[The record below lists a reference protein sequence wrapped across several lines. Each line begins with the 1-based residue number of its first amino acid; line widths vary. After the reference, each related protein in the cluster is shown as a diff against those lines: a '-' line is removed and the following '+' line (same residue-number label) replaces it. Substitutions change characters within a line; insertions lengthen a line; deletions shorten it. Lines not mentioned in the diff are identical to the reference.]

1 MQTTTLKSF
10 AQTARRKLLEQ
21 IRNRLEQVL
30 NTDSIEQRE
39 RSQQVDQLRRVLK
52 EKGKDA
58 LLEEVAYTWFNRLVA
73 LRFMDAN
80 DYTRP
85 RVLSPA
91 DGETLPE
98 ILQQAKRG
106 LIEEELTVDRKRV
119 FQLLNGD
126 LPSPDPQNEAYQL
139 LLIAACNQWHSAM
152 PFMFQRLQDYTE
164 LLVPNDLLS
173 ARSIVQDVRDGM
185 PAEDA
190 QNVEIIGWLYQF
202 YISEKKDAVFAAK
215 GRVAPADLP
224 AATQLFTPRWIVE
237 YMVQNTLG
245 KLWLQNRPNSG
256 LRAHM
261 RYYIDSPAAQAADFL
276 RIDSVTDIRF
286 LDQACGSGHILL
298 YAFELLT
305 LMYEEEGYGKS
316 EIPQL
321 ILENNLRGFE
331 IDERAAQLAGFAL
344 MMKARA
350 YHRRIFR
357 KNIRPH
363 ILQFQDFPLSTEET
377 AAALEAC
384 GVEPTEALRSDLQHL
399 QQATNLGSL
408 IQPQAGAAEIRRARQ
423 VVEERAQTND
433 IFLRTQL
440 QQLANALQQLQQLGE
455 RVHCVVDNPPYMGGG
470 NMNKA
475 LAKFVKQHYP
485 ASKSDLMA
493 CFMESGLAMLH
504 AGGYLGMINQ
514 HSWMFLSSY
523 EKLREQLIQQAFFDT
538 MLHLGPR
545 AFPEIGGEVVQ
556 STAFTFCNISPLEE
570 EGIYLRLTDFKSA
583 NLKEE
588 EAAKAI
594 KAGDASD
601 LWHHARQQDFQ
612 KIPGSP
618 IGYWLSEAFINTF
631 KNEKFDDHAI
641 TKQGL
646 ATGDNNRF
654 LRFWSEVSN
663 LKIESNIP
671 TYSESIKYSVCWVPY
686 SKGGEVRRWYG
697 NNELVVFWDN
707 GGEQIRNFVDDKGK
721 ERSRFRAYEYYFRP
735 ALTWSLTS
743 SKLFAV
749 RLRPKG
755 FVFDI
760 NGMSA
765 FPKEGKEI
773 LFFLGLLNSKIGQDL
788 LKVINPTLAFQKGDI
803 SKIPVKNAGD
813 KNSIFRFVNVMV
825 EISKSDWNSRETS
838 WGFQRHP
845 LLIGANTLSEAY
857 ATYQAHWGAQFAQLH
872 AQEEE
877 LNRNF
882 IDLYGLQAEL
892 SPEVPLEDITILQQE
907 LDRKALKTATEKLS
921 KRQDCPVGSAARQQ
935 WVQDALVFD
944 DAEVLAQFLSYAV
957 GCMMGRY
964 SLDQEGLILANAGD
978 GLPEY
983 WAKTG
988 TSPDTATFLPDED
1001 GIIPLLAEDYF
1012 PDDVAGRF
1020 RRFLEA
1026 AFGPEQFEANLQF
1039 VENALGR
1046 DIRSYFVREFYKDHL
1061 KRYKK
1066 RPIYWL
1072 FSSPG
1077 KHFQALVYLH
1087 RYRPDTVSRL
1097 LNDYVRD
1104 FIRKLEAQRSTLVSI
1119 TLKADVSPREQTQAQ
1134 KDIDKIDAI
1143 LEDVRQYE
1151 RDILYPL
1158 AARKLPLDLDEGVLV
1173 NYNKMGRAVLT
1184 VTSLNDAKARKKV
1197 EGFEWVEF
1205 DWGVVV

>member
-1 MQTTTLKSF
+1 MQTSTLKSF
-10 AQTARRKLLEQ
+10 AQAARRKLLEQ
-21 IRNRLEQVL
+21 ISNRLEQVL
-30 NTDSIEQRE
+30 NTDSIERRE
-39 RSQQVDQLRRVLK
+39 RSQQVEQLVRALQA
-52 EKGKDA
+52 KGKDA
-58 LLEEVAYTWFNRLVA
+58 LMEEVAYTWFNRLVA

-185 PAEDA
+185 PPEAA

-202 YISEKKDAVFAAK
+202 YISEKKDAVFTGLAK
-215 GRVAPADLP
+215 NIKVTADNIP
-224 AATQLFTPRWIVE
+224 AATQLFTPHWIVRYLVE
-237 YMVQNTLG
+237 NALG
-245 KLWLQNRPNSG
+245 RLYLYNFPGSKLRE
-256 LRAHM
+256 RM
-261 RYYIDSPAAQAADFL
+261 KYYVEQEGEALEVAKVSRLEEIKFCDP
-276 RIDSVTDIRF
+276 
-286 LDQACGSGHILL
+286 ACGSGHILV
-298 YAFELLT
+298 YAFDLLAA
-305 LMYEEEGYGKS
+305 MYEEQGY
-316 EIPQL
+316 PQSQIAGL
-321 ILENNLRGFE
+321 ILMHNLYGIE
-331 IDERAAQLAGFAL
+331 IDDRAAALAAFAL

-350 YHRRIFR
+350 YSRRYFR
-357 KNIRPH
+357 REPVQPQVTSLQNIQFEEAELEEY
-363 ILQFQDFPLSTEET
+363 LQKVPGNLFT
-377 AAALEAC
+377 AGLKQ
-384 GVEPTEALRSDLQHL
+384 TL
-399 QQATNLGSL
+399 QQFEQAKNFGAL
-408 IQPQAGAAEIRRARQ
+408 IQPEVGSVGEVLEYLQQRDFQE
-423 VVEERAQTND
+423 D
-433 IFLRTQL
+433 IFLNKTHL
-440 QQLANALQQLQQLGE
+440 DVIKALEQAEMLSS
-455 RVHCVVDNPPYMGGG
+455 RYHCVVGNPPYMGSKG
-470 NMNKA
+470 MNKELTQFVRTYYKDSKA
-475 LAKFVKQHYP
+475 DLFAAFIERGLNMSKAKGFT
-485 ASKSDLMA
+485 S
-493 CFMESGLAMLH
+493 
-504 AGGYLGMINQ
+504 MITMQ
-514 HSWMFLSSY
+514 SWMFLSSY
-523 EKLREQLIQQAFFDT
+523 EALRGKLLEDYFISTLIQIGYNSFPELNSKVAQAAAFVLHNDSPNEHQGVYFNLNDAPQAADKNLVFQAKLKKQAFF
-538 MLHLGPR
+538 
-545 AFPEIGGEVVQ
+545 
-556 STAFTFCNISPLEE
+556 
-570 EGIYLRLTDFKSA
+570 
-583 NLKEE
+583 LK
-588 EAAKAI
+588 
-594 KAGDASD
+594 
-601 LWHHARQQDFQ
+601 RQQDFQ

-618 IGYWLSEAFINTF
+618 IGYWVSQNSLKSFT
-631 KNEKFDDHAI
+631 KNDNVHDVFAP
-641 TKQGL
+641 KQGL
-646 ATGDNNRF
+646 ATGDNSRF
-654 LRFWSEVSN
+654 LRFSWEVNASHQKMSN
-663 LKIESNIP
+663 GSKWV
-671 TYSESIKYSVCWVPY
+671 VC
-686 SKGGEVRRWYG
+686 SKGGPFRKWYG
-697 NNELVVFWDN
+697 NNEYLINWSKSGFELKNFKNEN
-707 GGEQIRNFVDDKGK
+707 GKSRSVLRNQ
-721 ERSRFRAYEYYFRP
+721 SYYFKSP
-735 ALTWSLTS
+735 GLTWSTLS
-743 SKLFAV
+743 SGKVSFRYFEKDWLFES
-749 RLRPKG
+749 KG
-755 FVFDI
+755 SVC
-760 NGMSA
+760 
-765 FPKEGKEI
+765 FPKEKNVLYSG
-773 LFFLGLLNSKIGQDL
+773 FGYLNSVL
-788 LKVINPTLAFQKGDI
+788 VNHFLKVLSPTLDYHEGPIGRLPFKKVDKPDI
-803 SKIPVKNAGD
+803 VSLVDANI
-813 KNSIFRFVNVMV
+813 S
-825 EISKSDWNSRETS
+825 ISKSDWDAHETS
-838 WGFQRHP
+838 WDFQRPP
-845 LLIGANTLSEAY
+845 LLTGAATLSEAY

-877 LNRNF
+877 LNRIF

-907 LDRKALKTATEKLS
+907 LDRKALKAATTKLS
-921 KRQDCPVGSAARQQ
+921 QRQDCPVGSAARQQ
-935 WVQDALVFD
+935 FVQDALVFD
-944 DAEVLAQFLSYAV
+944 HQEVLAQFLSYAV

-964 SLDQEGLILANAGD
+964 SLDQDGLILANAGD
-978 GLPEY
+978 GLAEY

-1119 TLKADVSPREQTQAQ
+1119 TLKVDVSPREQTQAQ

-1158 AARKLPLDLDEGVLV
+1158 AARKLPLDLDDGVLV

-1197 EGFEWVEF
+1197 EGFDWVEF

>member
-1 MQTTTLKSF
+1 MQTTTLKAF
-10 AQTARRKLLEQ
+10 AQDARRKLIEQ
-21 IRNRLEQVL
+21 ISNRLEQVL
-30 NTDSIEQRE
+30 RTDSLEQRE
-39 RSQQVDQLRRVLK
+39 RKQQIEQLKRGLE
-52 EKGKDA
+52 EKGKAA
-58 LLEEVAYTWFNRLVA
+58 LVEEVAYTWFNRLVA

-106 LIEEELTVDRKRV
+106 LIEEDLPVDRKRV
-119 FQLLNGD
+119 LQLLNGE
-126 LPSPDPQNEAYQL
+126 LPSADPQNEAYQL
-139 LLIAACNQWHSAM
+139 LLIAACNQWHRAM

-173 ARSIVQDVRDGM
+173 ARSIVQDVREGM
-185 PAEDA
+185 SGTDA

-261 RYYIDSPAAQAADFL
+261 PYYIDSPAAQAADFL

-321 ILENNLRGFE
+321 ILQHNLRGFE

-344 MMKARA
+344 MMKARG

-357 KNIRPH
+357 KEARPH
-363 ILQFQDFPLSTEET
+363 ILQFQDLPLSTEET
-377 AAALEAC
+377 AEALQAC
-384 GVEPTEALRSDLQHL
+384 GLQPSDALRTDLEHL

-408 IQPQAGAAEIRRARQ
+408 IQPQADAAEIGQALQAVAQARA
-423 VVEERAQTND
+423 TND
-433 IFLRTQL
+433 VFLRTRL
-440 QQLANALQQLQQLGE
+440 DHLHTALQQLQELGQQ
-455 RVHCVVDNPPYMGGG
+455 VHCVVDNPPYMGGG
-470 NMNKA
+470 KMNKE
-475 LAKFVKQHYP
+475 LAGFVKKYYP
-485 ASKSDLMA
+485 ESKADLMT
-493 CFMESGLAMLH
+493 CFMEAALSTLKSN
-504 AGGYLGMINQ
+504 GYAALINLP
-514 HSWMFLSSY
+514 SWLFLSSFEGVRNILLTQTHIDSLLHMGRGIFGIDWGSVAFVIVKQESQFPGRY
-523 EKLREQLIQQAFFDT
+523 FKLHKRNFQHLYPKDIRDIFLRAKEDESLKINFDKY
-538 MLHLGPR
+538 R
-545 AFPEIGGEVVQ
+545 D
-556 STAFTFCNISPLEE
+556 E
-570 EGIYLRLTDFKSA
+570 EGV
-583 NLKEE
+583 
-588 EAAKAI
+588 
-594 KAGDASD
+594 ASID
-601 LWHHARQQDFQ
+601 QLVDEKGLQIAYHARQQDFQ

-618 IGYWLSEAFINTF
+618 IGYWLSEVLASLFDLGSLKEVGVG
-631 KNEKFDDHAI
+631 KNGI
-641 TKQGL
+641 T
-646 ATGDNNRF
+646 TGSNERF
-654 LRFWSEVSN
+654 LRSWYEVGFSTLSMKALEN
-663 LKIESNIP
+663 GDHKWIP
-671 TYSESIKYSVCWVPY
+671 YR
-686 SKGGEVRRWYG
+686 KGGPFKKWYG
-697 NNELVVFWDN
+697 NDHLYLNWKN
-707 GGEQIRNFVDDKGK
+707 GGIELMNSSNSIVRNQNYFFRKGI
-721 ERSRFRAYEYYFRP
+721 
-735 ALTWSLTS
+735 TWSLTGS
-743 SKLFAV
+743 RGFGA
-749 RLRPKG
+749 RLCDNG
-755 FVFDI
+755 GAFDV
-760 NGMSA
+760 NGMTF
-765 FPKEGKEI
+765 FPAEEKD
-773 LFFLGLLNSKIGQDL
+773 LMTVLGLLNTKIVENL
-788 LKVINPTLAFQKGDI
+788 LELINPTLAFQSGNI
-803 SKIPVKNAGD
+803 ESL
-813 KNSIFRFVNVMV
+813 
-825 EISKSDWNSRETS
+825 
-838 WGFQRHP
+838 P
-845 LLIGANTLSEAY
+845 LLIGEDLRDEISVISEQCIDLVMKIDSGNEASIRFENNGLIVSDNEKISD
-857 ATYQAHWGAQFAQLH
+857 ALKEF
-872 AQEEE
+872 QELCKERLFSLKAKEE
-877 LNRNF
+877 LLNKLF
-882 IDLYGLQAEL
+882 IDYFSLGKDF
-892 SPEVPLEDITILQQE
+892 SPIVGFDKITELEDEFSYKGSNLE
-907 LDRKALKTATEKLS
+907 LNIK
-921 KRQDCPVGSAARQQ
+921 
-935 WVQDALVFD
+935 
-944 DAEVLAQFLSYAV
+944 EVLAQFISYAV

-964 SLDQEGLILANAGD
+964 SLDKDGLILANAGE

-983 WAKTG
+983 WSRTG
-988 TSPDTATFLPDED
+988 TDPDTATFLPDED

-1039 VENALGR
+1039 LEKALGR

-1077 KHFQALVYLH
+1077 KHFQALVYVH

-1104 FIRKLEAQRSTLVSI
+1104 FIRKLEAQRITLVEI
-1119 TLKADVSPREQTQAQ
+1119 TLKADGSPREQTQAQ
-1134 KDIDKIDAI
+1134 KDIDQIDTI

-1158 AARKLPLDLDEGVLV
+1158 AARKLPLDLDDGVLV

-1197 EGFEWVEF
+1197 EGFDWVDF

>member
-10 AQTARRKLLEQ
+10 AQDARRKLIEQ
-21 IRNRLEQVL
+21 ISNRLEQVL
-30 NTDSIEQRE
+30 RTDSLEQRE
-39 RSQQVDQLRRVLK
+39 RKQQIDQLKRGLE
-52 EKGKDA
+52 EKGKAA
-58 LLEEVAYTWFNRLVA
+58 LVEEVAYTWFNRLVA

-106 LIEEELTVDRKRV
+106 LIEEDLPVDRKRV
-119 FQLLNGD
+119 LQLLNGE
-126 LPSPDPQNEAYQL
+126 LPSADPQNEAYQL
-139 LLIAACNQWHSAM
+139 LLIAACNQWHRAM
-152 PFMFQRLQDYTE
+152 PFMFPRLQDYTE

-173 ARSIVQDVRDGM
+173 ARSIVQDVREGM
-185 PAEDA
+185 SGTDA

-261 RYYIDSPAAQAADFL
+261 PYYIDSPAAQAADFL
-276 RIDSVTDIRF
+276 RIESVTDIRF

-321 ILENNLRGFE
+321 ILQHNLRGFE

-344 MMKARA
+344 MMKARG

-357 KNIRPH
+357 KEARPH
-363 ILQFQDFPLSTEET
+363 ILQFLDLPLSAEET
-377 AAALEAC
+377 AEALQAC
-384 GVEPTEALRSDLQHL
+384 GLQPSDALRTDLEHL

-408 IQPQAGAAEIRRARQ
+408 IQPQADAAEIGQALKAVAQARA
-423 VVEERAQTND
+423 TND
-433 IFLRTQL
+433 VFLRTRL
-440 QQLANALQQLQQLGE
+440 QHLHTALQQLQELGQQ
-455 RVHCVVDNPPYMGGG
+455 VHCVVDNPPYMGGG

-475 LAKFVKQHYP
+475 LAKFVKQNYP

-493 CFMESGLAMLH
+493 CFMEGGLAMLH
-504 AGGYLGMINQ
+504 PGGYLGMINQ

-523 EKLREQLIQQAFFDT
+523 EKLREQLIQGTYFDT

-556 STAFTFCNISPLEE
+556 STAFTFCNIPPMEE

-583 NLKEE
+583 SQKEE
-588 EAAKAI
+588 EAAAAI
-594 KAGDASD
+594 ETGDASE
-601 LWHHARQQDFQ
+601 LWCHARQKDFQ

-618 IGYWLSEAFINTF
+618 IGYWVSEKISKAFE
-631 KNEKFDDHAI
+631 EKKELGHYAWL
-641 TKQGL
+641 KQGFK
-646 ATGDNNRF
+646 TGDNNQF
-654 LRFWSEVSN
+654 LRYYYECPEE
-663 LKIESNIP
+663 KIN
-671 TYSESIKYSVCWVPY
+671 KKWFLCN
-686 SKGGEVRRWYG
+686 KGGEFRKWFG
-697 NNELVVFWDN
+697 NVVHCVNWENN
-707 GGEQIRNFVDDKGK
+707 GFLIKNLFDENGK
-721 ERSRFRAYEYYFRP
+721 LRSRPQNEKYYF
-735 ALTWSLTS
+735 
-743 SKLFAV
+743 
-749 RLRPKG
+749 
-755 FVFDI
+755 
-760 NGMSA
+760 
-765 FPKEGKEI
+765 KEGISWTKI
-773 LFFLGLLNSKIGQDL
+773 SSGLPSFRYSKASYLFESNGSLLVSKQDVKLVYLIGLLNSNVTVEL
-788 LKVINPTLAFQKGDI
+788 LRVVSPTLDYGEGALSNLPVEEANSNEVQAIAQACI
-803 SKIPVKNAGD
+803 SL
-813 KNSIFRFVNVMV
+813 
-825 EISKSDWNSRETS
+825 SKSDWDSQETS
-838 WGFQRHP
+838 WDFQRHP
-845 LLIGANTLSEAY
+845 LLGGGVKSLSEAY
-857 ATYQAHWGAQFAQLH
+857 ATYQAHWREQFAQLH
-872 AQEEE
+872 AQEEA
-877 LNRNF
+877 LNRIF

-907 LDRKALKTATEKLS
+907 LDRKALKAATVKLS

-935 WVQDALVFD
+935 FVQDALVFD
-944 DAEVLAQFLSYAV
+944 DTEVLAQFISYAV

-964 SLDQEGLILANAGD
+964 SLDKDGLILANAGE

-983 WAKTG
+983 WSKTG

-1039 VENALGR
+1039 VEKALGR

-1077 KHFQALVYLH
+1077 KHFQTLVYVH

-1104 FIRKLEAQRSTLVSI
+1104 FIRKLEAQRITLVEI
-1119 TLKADVSPREQTQAQ
+1119 TLKADGSPREQTQAQ
-1134 KDIDKIDAI
+1134 KDIDQIDTI

-1158 AARKLPLDLDEGVLV
+1158 AARKLPLDLDDGVLV

-1197 EGFEWVEF
+1197 ESFDWVDF

>member
-1 MQTTTLKSF
+1 MQTTTLKAF
-10 AQTARRKLLEQ
+10 AQDARRKLIEQ
-21 IRNRLEQVL
+21 ISNRLEQVL
-30 NTDSIEQRE
+30 RTDSLEQRE
-39 RSQQVDQLRRVLK
+39 RKQQIEQLKRGLE
-52 EKGKDA
+52 EKGKAA
-58 LLEEVAYTWFNRLVA
+58 LVEEVAYTWFNRLVA

-106 LIEEELTVDRKRV
+106 LIEEDLPVDRKRV
-119 FQLLNGD
+119 LQLLNGE
-126 LPSPDPQNEAYQL
+126 LPSADPQNEAYQL

-173 ARSIVQDVRDGM
+173 ARSIVQDVREGM
-185 PAEDA
+185 SGTDA

-261 RYYIDSPAAQAADFL
+261 PYYIDSPAAQAADFL
-276 RIDSVTDIRF
+276 RIDSVTGIRF

-321 ILENNLRGFE
+321 ILQHNLRGFE

-344 MMKARA
+344 MMKARG
-350 YHRRIFR
+350 YYRRIFR
-357 KNIRPH
+357 KEARPH
-363 ILQFQDFPLSTEET
+363 ILQFQDLPLSMEET
-377 AAALEAC
+377 AEALQAC
-384 GVEPTEALRSDLQHL
+384 GLQPSDALRTDLEHL

-408 IQPQAGAAEIRRARQ
+408 IQPQADAAEIGRALQ
-423 VVEERAQTND
+423 AVAQNLSTND
-433 IFLRTQL
+433 VFLRTRL
-440 QQLANALQQLQQLGE
+440 QHLHTALQQLQELGQQ
-455 RVHCVVDNPPYMGGG
+455 VHCVVDNPPYMGGG

-475 LAKFVKQHYP
+475 LAKFVKQYYP

-493 CFMESGLAMLH
+493 CFMEGGLAMLH
-504 AGGYLGMINQ
+504 PGGYLGMINQ

-523 EKLREQLIQQAFFDT
+523 EKLREQLIEGTYFDT

-556 STAFTFCNISPLEE
+556 STAFTFCNIPPMEE

-583 NLKEE
+583 SQKEK
-588 EAAKAI
+588 EAVVAI
-594 KAGDASD
+594 DTGDASE
-601 LWHHARQQDFQ
+601 LWYHARQQDFQ

-618 IGYWLSEAFINTF
+618 IGYW
-631 KNEKFDDHAI
+631 
-641 TKQGL
+641 
-646 ATGDNNRF
+646 
-654 LRFWSEVSN
+654 V
-663 LKIESNIP
+663 
-671 TYSESIKYSVCWVPY
+671 SESIKQIFVDSPVFSDMVDARQGMATGNNERFIRYWHEIEFTNIEFSSLSIDWAFNSGKRFFPY
-686 SKGGEVRRWYG
+686 NKGGAFRKWYG
-697 NNELVVFWDN
+697 NQNYVIKFSERDYQILKSMGN
-707 GGEQIRNFVDDKGK
+707 HCPSEQFYFSPSVSW
-721 ERSRFRAYEYYFRP
+721 SRIGVGNTSFRFY
-735 ALTWSLTS
+735 
-743 SKLFAV
+743 
-749 RLRPKG
+749 PKG
-755 FVFDI
+755 FLFDQSGHSI
-760 NGMSA
+760 FQNKSEDVRLLLA
-765 FPKEGKEI
+765 F
-773 LFFLGLLNSKIGQDL
+773 LNTSSYESLVKI
-788 LKVINPTLAFQKGDI
+788 INPTINLEVGNIGRLPF
-803 SKIPVKNAGD
+803 PVKMDSKRGD
-813 KNSIFRFVNVMV
+813 QVDQMIQQ
-825 EISKSDWNSRETS
+825 SKKDWDAHETS
-838 WGFQRHP
+838 WDFQRHP
-845 LLIGANTLSEAY
+845 LLGGGAKSLSEAY
-857 ATYQAHWGAQFAQLH
+857 ATYQAHWREQFAQLH
-872 AQEEE
+872 EQEEE
-877 LNRNF
+877 LNRIF

-907 LDRKALKTATEKLS
+907 LDRKALKAATGKLS

-935 WVQDALVFD
+935 FVQDALVFD
-944 DAEVLAQFLSYAV
+944 DTEVLAQFISYAV

-964 SLDQEGLILANAGD
+964 SLDNDGLILANAGE

-983 WAKTG
+983 WSKTG
-988 TSPDTATFLPDED
+988 TGPDTATFLPDED

-1077 KHFQALVYLH
+1077 KHFQALVYVH

-1104 FIRKLEAQRSTLVSI
+1104 FIRKLEAQRITLVEI
-1119 TLKADVSPREQTQAQ
+1119 TLKADGSPREQTQAQ
-1134 KDIDKIDAI
+1134 KDIDQIDTI

-1158 AARKLPLDLDEGVLV
+1158 AARKLPLDLDDGVLV

-1197 EGFEWVEF
+1197 EGFDWVDF

>member
-1 MQTTTLKSF
+1 MQTTTLKAF
-10 AQTARRKLLEQ
+10 AQDARRKLIEQ
-21 IRNRLEQVL
+21 ISNRLEQVL
-30 NTDSIEQRE
+30 RTDSLEQRE
-39 RSQQVDQLRRVLK
+39 RKQQIDQLKRGLE
-52 EKGKDA
+52 EKGKAA
-58 LLEEVAYTWFNRLVA
+58 LVEEVAYTWFNRLVA

-106 LIEEELTVDRKRV
+106 LIEEDLPVDRKRAL
-119 FQLLNGD
+119 QLLNGE
-126 LPSPDPQNEAYQL
+126 LPSADPQNEAYQL
-139 LLIAACNQWHSAM
+139 LLIAACNQWHRAM

-173 ARSIVQDVRDGM
+173 PRSIVQDVREGM
-185 PAEDA
+185 SGTDA

-261 RYYIDSPAAQAADFL
+261 PYYIDSPAAQAADFL
-276 RIDSVTDIRF
+276 RIESVTDIRF

-298 YAFELLT
+298 YAFELIT

-321 ILENNLRGFE
+321 ILQHNLRGFE

-344 MMKARA
+344 MMKARG
-350 YHRRIFR
+350 YYRRIFR
-357 KNIRPH
+357 KEARPH
-363 ILQFQDFPLSTEET
+363 ILQFQDLPLSTEET
-377 AAALEAC
+377 AEALQAC
-384 GVEPTEALRSDLQHL
+384 GLQPSDALRTDLEHL

-408 IQPQAGAAEIRRARQ
+408 IQPQADAAEIGQALQAVAQARA
-423 VVEERAQTND
+423 TND
-433 IFLRTQL
+433 VFLRTRL
-440 QQLANALQQLQQLGE
+440 EHLHTALQQLQELGQQ
-455 RVHCVVDNPPYMGGG
+455 VHCVVDNPPYMGGG

-475 LAKFVKQHYP
+475 LAKFVKQYYP

-504 AGGYLGMINQ
+504 PGGYLGMINQ

-523 EKLREQLIQQAFFDT
+523 EKLREQLIQETYFDT

-556 STAFTFCNISPLEE
+556 STAFTFCNIPPMEE

-583 NLKEE
+583 SQKEE
-588 EAAKAI
+588 EAITAI
-594 KAGDASD
+594 ETGNPSE
-601 LWHHARQQDFQ
+601 LWYHARQQDFQ

-618 IGYWLSEAFINTF
+618 IGYWVSSESLWVFKSGNTLGS
-631 KNEKFDDHAI
+631 NHTI
-641 TKQGL
+641 RQGM
-646 ATGDNNRF
+646 ATGDNARF
-654 LRFWSEVSN
+654 IRNWQEVDWQELKLNSSSKQEAWASN
-663 LKIESNIP
+663 KKWFPID
-671 TYSESIKYSVCWVPY
+671 
-686 SKGGEVRRWYG
+686 KGGGYIKWYG
-697 NNELVVFWDN
+697 LNSAVVAFDKESYLVLKEMGNKCPSEALYFFN
-707 GGEQIRNFVDDKGK
+707 G
-721 ERSRFRAYEYYFRP
+721 
-735 ALTWSLTS
+735 LTWGKIAAGSFSVRISKTGSIFSDAGMKIIYTGGKPSL
-743 SKLFAV
+743 KVL
-749 RLRPKG
+749 G
-755 FVFDI
+755 F
-760 NGMSA
+760 
-765 FPKEGKEI
+765 
-773 LFFLGLLNSKIGQDL
+773 LNSNVCPVYLKVFSETLNYEKGNLEKLPIVWSNDQDL
-788 LKVINPTLAFQKGDI
+788 SQVETEVEQAISIAKVSWDST
-803 SKIPVKNAGD
+803 
-813 KNSIFRFVNVMV
+813 
-825 EISKSDWNSRETS
+825 ETS
-838 WGFQRHP
+838 WDFQRHP
-845 LLIGANTLSEAY
+845 LLSGGARSLSEAY
-857 ATYQAHWGAQFAQLH
+857 ATYQAHWREQFAQLH

-877 LNRNF
+877 LNRIF

-907 LDRKALKTATEKLS
+907 LDRKALKAATGKLS

-935 WVQDALVFD
+935 FVQEALVFD
-944 DAEVLAQFLSYAV
+944 DTEVLAQFISYAV

-964 SLDQEGLILANAGD
+964 SLDQDGLILANAGD

-983 WAKTG
+983 WTRTG
-988 TSPDTATFLPDED
+988 TDPDTATFLPDED

-1039 VENALGR
+1039 VEKALGR

-1077 KHFQALVYLH
+1077 KHFQALVYVH

-1104 FIRKLEAQRSTLVSI
+1104 FIRKLEAQRITLVEI
-1119 TLKADVSPREQTQAQ
+1119 TLKADGSPREQTQAQ
-1134 KDIDKIDAI
+1134 KDIDQIDTI

-1158 AARKLPLDLDEGVLV
+1158 AARKLPLDLDDGVLV

-1197 EGFEWVEF
+1197 ESFDWVDF

>member
-1 MQTTTLKSF
+1 MQTSTLKSF

-30 NTDSIEQRE
+30 NTDSIERRE
-39 RSQQVDQLRRVLK
+39 RSQQVDQLARALK

-139 LLIAACNQWHSAM
+139 LLIAACNQWHGAM

-363 ILQFQDFPLSTEET
+363 ILQFQDLPLSTEET

-384 GVEPTEALRSDLQHL
+384 GVEPTDALRSDLQHL

-408 IQPQAGAAEIRRARQ
+408 IQPQAEAAEIRRARQ

-433 IFLRTQL
+433 IFLRSQL
-440 QQLANALQQLQQLGE
+440 QQLANALQQLQELGE

-504 AGGYLGMINQ
+504 PGGYLGMINQ

-556 STAFTFCNISPLEE
+556 STAFTFCSIPPLEE

-583 NLKEE
+583 TLKEE
-588 EAAKAI
+588 ETAKAI

-618 IGYWLSEAFINTF
+618 IGYWLSEEVVKKTSGSKSLYDLGVTRRGLQSGDSSRHIRVWHEVEF
-631 KNEKFDDHAI
+631 KDFFPPKEADLEDSYKWFH
-641 TKQGL
+641 L
-646 ATGDNNRF
+646 
-654 LRFWSEVSN
+654 SS
-663 LKIESNIP
+663 
-671 TYSESIKYSVCWVPY
+671 
-686 SKGGEVRRWYG
+686 GGKKRKWYG
-697 NNELVVFWDN
+697 NLDYVVEWANNGNKIKSLGRAIIPSEHLYFKEAIIWNKIKSKKLTFRYHLEGAIPGDASPAFFCEGEEIDLRLV
-707 GGEQIRNFVDDKGK
+707 
-721 ERSRFRAYEYYFRP
+721 
-735 ALTWSLTS
+735 
-743 SKLFAV
+743 
-749 RLRPKG
+749 
-755 FVFDI
+755 
-760 NGMSA
+760 
-765 FPKEGKEI
+765 
-773 LFFLGLLNSKIGQDL
+773 LGILNSVVVLPFLELFSPTINAQVGDLAKLPVIKSEEEGIYEKIDNCVSL
-788 LKVINPTLAFQKGDI
+788 
-803 SKIPVKNAGD
+803 
-813 KNSIFRFVNVMV
+813 
-825 EISKSDWNSRETS
+825 SKSDWDAQETS
-838 WGFQRHP
+838 WGFQRPP
-845 LLIGANTLSEAY
+845 LLTGASTLSEAY

-877 LNRNF
+877 LNRIF

-907 LDRKALKTATEKLS
+907 LDRKALKAATTKLS
-921 KRQDCPVGSAARQQ
+921 KRQDCPVGSAARQR

>member
-1 MQTTTLKSF
+1 MQTTTLKAF
-10 AQTARRKLLEQ
+10 AQDARRKLIEQ
-21 IRNRLEQVL
+21 ISNRLEQVL
-30 NTDSIEQRE
+30 RTDSLEQRE
-39 RSQQVDQLRRVLK
+39 RKQQIDQLKRGLE
-52 EKGKDA
+52 EKGKAA
-58 LLEEVAYTWFNRLVA
+58 LVEEVAYTWFNRLVA

-106 LIEEELTVDRKRV
+106 LIEEDLLVDRKRV
-119 FQLLNGD
+119 LQLLNGE
-126 LPSPDPQNEAYQL
+126 LPSADPQNEAYQL
-139 LLIAACNQWHSAM
+139 LLIAACNQWHRAM

-173 ARSIVQDVRDGM
+173 ARSIVQDVREGM
-185 PAEDA
+185 SGTDA

-261 RYYIDSPAAQAADFL
+261 PYYIDSPAAQAADFL
-276 RIDSVTDIRF
+276 RIESVTDIRF

-321 ILENNLRGFE
+321 ILQHNLRGFE

-344 MMKARA
+344 MMKARG

-357 KNIRPH
+357 KEARPH
-363 ILQFQDFPLSTEET
+363 ILQFLDLPLSTEET
-377 AAALEAC
+377 AEALQAC
-384 GVEPTEALRSDLQHL
+384 GLQPSDALRTDLEHL

-408 IQPQAGAAEIRRARQ
+408 IQPHADAAEIGQALQAVTHARA
-423 VVEERAQTND
+423 TND
-433 IFLRTQL
+433 VFLRTRL
-440 QQLANALQQLQQLGE
+440 EHLHTALQQLQELGQQ
-455 RVHCVVDNPPYMGGG
+455 VHCVVDNPPYMGGG
-470 NMNKA
+470 KMNPALSKWVKEYYPKA
-475 LAKFVKQHYP
+475 KD
-485 ASKSDLMA
+485 DLMV
-493 CFMESGLAMLH
+493 CFMERAQEQVLEYGLI
-504 AGGYLGMINQ
+504 GMINLP
-514 HSWMFLSSY
+514 SWMFLSSF
-523 EKLREQLIQQAFFDT
+523 EKYRKDMLQKVHIDT
-538 MLHLGPR
+538 LLHLGR
-545 AFPEIGGEVVQ
+545 GIFGSDFGSV
-556 STAFTFCNISPLEE
+556 AFTMMNRKADETP
-570 EGIYLRLTDFKSA
+570 GVYRRLFEKHVQVRSVDKIEKLFL
-583 NLKEE
+583 NEDY
-588 EAAKAI
+588 
-594 KAGDASD
+594 GFY
-601 LWHHARQQDFQ
+601 HARQQDFQ

-618 IGYWLSEAFINTF
+618 IGYWVSQTVVRSFQDGGNIDAVASTRKGMASADNQRFVRSWYEASLSRIGFNFGRANAKDSRKKWF
-631 KNEKFDDHAI
+631 
-641 TKQGL
+641 
-646 ATGDNNRF
+646 
-654 LRFWSEVSN
+654 
-663 LKIESNIP
+663 
-671 TYSESIKYSVCWVPY
+671 PY
-686 SKGGEVRRWYG
+686 NDGGAYRKWFG
-697 NNELVVFWDN
+697 NNLALINWQNDGN
-707 GGEQIRNFVDDKGK
+707 LIQSIRTDTGRIRATNLNLDYIFKKGVTWTAI
-721 ERSRFRAYEYYFRP
+721 SSSSFSARFF
-735 ALTWSLTS
+735 
-743 SKLFAV
+743 
-749 RLRPKG
+749 PKG
-755 FVFDI
+755 FSFSSAGFCLFSKGNANEVDI
-760 NGMSA
+760 
-765 FPKEGKEI
+765 
-773 LFFLGLLNSKIGQDL
+773 LGVLNSKVGAFYLKL
-788 LKVINPTLAFQKGDI
+788 LSPTLNYNAGDI
-803 SKIPVKNAGD
+803 SQVPFKTNNEVEEIVND
-813 KNSIFRFVNVMV
+813 SIIV
-825 EISKSDWNSRETS
+825 SKSDWDAHETS
-838 WGFQRHP
+838 WDFQRHP
-845 LLIGANTLSEAY
+845 LLSGGAKSLSEAY
-857 ATYQAHWGAQFAQLH
+857 AIYQAHWREQFAQLH
-872 AQEEE
+872 AQEEA
-877 LNRNF
+877 LNRIF

-907 LDRKALKTATEKLS
+907 LDRKALKAATGKLS
-921 KRQDCPVGSAARQQ
+921 KGQDCPVGSAARQQ
-935 WVQDALVFD
+935 FVQDALVFD
-944 DAEVLAQFLSYAV
+944 DTEVLAQFLSYAV

-964 SLDQEGLILANAGD
+964 SLDQDGLILANAGD

-1039 VENALGR
+1039 VEKALGR

-1061 KRYKK
+1061 QRYKK

-1077 KHFQALVYLH
+1077 KHFQALVYVH

-1104 FIRKLEAQRSTLVSI
+1104 FIRKLEAQRITLVEI
-1119 TLKADVSPREQTQAQ
+1119 TLKADGSPREQTQAQ
-1134 KDIDKIDAI
+1134 KDIDQIDTI

-1158 AARKLPLDLDEGVLV
+1158 AARKLPLDLDDGVLV

-1197 EGFEWVEF
+1197 ESFDWVDF

>member
-1 MQTTTLKSF
+1 MQTTTLKAF
-10 AQTARRKLLEQ
+10 AQDARRKLIEQ
-21 IRNRLEQVL
+21 ISNRLEQVL
-30 NTDSIEQRE
+30 RTDSLEQRE
-39 RSQQVDQLRRVLK
+39 RKQQIDQLKRGLE
-52 EKGKDA
+52 EKGKAA
-58 LLEEVAYTWFNRLVA
+58 LVEEVAYTWFNRLVA

-98 ILQQAKRG
+98 ILQQGKRG
-106 LIEEELTVDRKRV
+106 LIEEDLPVDRKRV
-119 FQLLNGD
+119 LQLLNGE
-126 LPSPDPQNEAYQL
+126 LPSADPQNEAYQL
-139 LLIAACNQWHSAM
+139 LLIAACNQWHRAM

-173 ARSIVQDVRDGM
+173 ARSIVQDVREGM
-185 PAEDA
+185 SGTDA

-261 RYYIDSPAAQAADFL
+261 PYYIDSPAAQATDFL
-276 RIDSVTDIRF
+276 RIESVTDIRF

-321 ILENNLRGFE
+321 ILQHNLRGFE

-344 MMKARA
+344 MMKARG
-350 YHRRIFR
+350 YYRRIFR
-357 KNIRPH
+357 KEARPH
-363 ILQFQDFPLSTEET
+363 ILQFQDLPLSAEET
-377 AAALEAC
+377 AEALQAC
-384 GVEPTEALRSDLQHL
+384 GLQPSDALRTDLEHL

-408 IQPQAGAAEIRRARQ
+408 IQPQADAAEIGQALKAVAQARA
-423 VVEERAQTND
+423 TND
-433 IFLRTQL
+433 VFLRTRL
-440 QQLANALQQLQQLGE
+440 QHLHTALQQLQELGQQ
-455 RVHCVVDNPPYMGGG
+455 VHCVVDNPPYMGGG

-475 LAKFVKQHYP
+475 LAKFVKQYYP

-504 AGGYLGMINQ
+504 PGGYLGMINQ

-523 EKLREQLIQQAFFDT
+523 EKLREQLIQEAYFDT

-556 STAFTFCNISPLEE
+556 STAFTFCNIPPMEE

-583 NLKEE
+583 SQKEE
-588 EAAKAI
+588 EAVAAI
-594 KAGDASD
+594 ETGDASE
-601 LWHHARQQDFQ
+601 LWYHARQQDFQ

-618 IGYWLSEAFINTF
+618 IGYWLSEDELKLFRYMKLGEVAVSKGQNITGSNARFI
-631 KNEKFDDHAI
+631 
-641 TKQGL
+641 
-646 ATGDNNRF
+646 RF
-654 LRFWSEVSN
+654 NWEVSKN
-663 LKIESNIP
+663 RISKNKWVKVARGGGYRKWFGNVIDVIDWSDSARNHYKKDKISRIIE
-671 TYSESIKYSVCWVPY
+671 
-686 SKGGEVRRWYG
+686 
-697 NNELVVFWDN
+697 
-707 GGEQIRNFVDDKGK
+707 
-721 ERSRFRAYEYYFRP
+721 ERLWFREGI
-735 ALTWSLTS
+735 TWSYITS
-743 SKLFAV
+743 SVASFRHLDTDQLFEKA
-749 RLRPKG
+749 G
-755 FVFDI
+755 TSIFF
-760 NGMSA
+760 
-765 FPKEGKEI
+765 KEEVSIISI
-773 LFFLGLLNSKIGQDL
+773 LAWLNSQVVKSL
-788 LKVINPTLAFQKGDI
+788 LQVINPTLNYQIRDI
-803 SKIPVKNAGD
+803 ISLPIED
-813 KNSIFRFVNVMV
+813 KMVFGRYKEVVNLASELIRFSQEEWEN
-825 EISKSDWNSRETS
+825 RETS
-838 WGFQRHP
+838 PEFKSVS
-845 LLIGANTLSEAY
+845 LLRFSNETIESALTGYKEYWLSMLSQFKENENALDSFFVKTYGLENTIFIEQNIWEPSILSE
-857 ATYQAHWGAQFAQLH
+857 
-872 AQEEE
+872 E
-877 LNRNF
+877 LIPEGNSFR
-882 IDLYGLQAEL
+882 L
-892 SPEVPLEDITILQQE
+892 STN
-907 LDRKALKTATEKLS
+907 
-921 KRQDCPVGSAARQQ
+921 
-935 WVQDALVFD
+935 
-944 DAEVLAQFLSYAV
+944 EVLAQFISYAV

-964 SLDQEGLILANAGD
+964 SLDKDGLILANAGD

-1026 AFGPEQFEANLQF
+1026 AFGPEAFEANLQF
-1039 VENALGR
+1039 VEKALGR

-1061 KRYKK
+1061 QRYKK

-1077 KHFQALVYLH
+1077 KHFQALVYVH

-1104 FIRKLEAQRSTLVSI
+1104 FIRKLEAQRITLVEI
-1119 TLKADVSPREQTQAQ
+1119 TLKADGSPREQTQAQ
-1134 KDIDKIDAI
+1134 KDIDQIDTI

-1158 AARKLPLDLDEGVLV
+1158 AARKLPLDLDDGVLV

-1197 EGFEWVEF
+1197 ESFDWVDF

>member
-10 AQTARRKLLEQ
+10 AQAARRKLLEQ
-21 IRNRLEQVL
+21 ISNRLEQVL
-30 NTDSIEQRE
+30 NTDSIERRE
-39 RSQQVDQLRRVLK
+39 RSQQVDQLAQALK
-52 EKGKDA
+52 AKGKAA
-58 LLEEVAYTWFNRLVA
+58 LMEEVAYTWFNRLVA

-106 LIEEELTVDRKRV
+106 LIGEELTVDRKRV
-119 FQLLNGD
+119 FQLLNGE

-185 PAEDA
+185 PPEAA

-215 GRVAPADLP
+215 GRVAPEDLP

-276 RIDSVTDIRF
+276 RIDSVTDIHF

-305 LMYEEEGYGKS
+305 LMYEEEGYNKS

-363 ILQFQDFPLSTEET
+363 ILQFQDLPLSTEET

-384 GVEPTEALRSDLQHL
+384 GITPTEALSSDLQHL

-408 IQPQAGAAEIRRARQ
+408 IQPQAEAGEIRRARQ
-423 VVEERAQTND
+423 VVVERAQTND

-440 QQLANALQQLQQLGE
+440 QHLANALQQLQELGE
-455 RVHCVVDNPPYMGGG
+455 QMHCVVDNPPYMGGG
-470 NMNKA
+470 KMNPELSKW
-475 LAKFVKQHYP
+475 VKQHYP
-485 ASKSDLMA
+485 KAKDDLMV
-493 CFMESGLAMLH
+493 CFMQRAQEQVLPFGLI
-504 AGGYLGMINQ
+504 GMINLP
-514 HSWMFLSSY
+514 SWMFLSSF
-523 EKLREQLIQQAFFDT
+523 EKYRKDMLQQVQIDT
-538 MLHLGPR
+538 LLHLGR
-545 AFPEIGGEVVQ
+545 GIFGSDFGSV
-556 STAFTFCNISPLEE
+556 AFTMVNRAADDMP
-570 EGIYLRLTDFKSA
+570 GIYRRLFKKHVQVRSVDKIEK
-583 NLKEE
+583 LFLDQDY
-588 EAAKAI
+588 
-594 KAGDASD
+594 GFY
-601 LWHHARQQDFQ
+601 HARQQDFQ

-618 IGYWLSEAFINTF
+618 IGYWLSEEVVNLFQSEQSI
-631 KNEKFDDHAI
+631 EKYVSL
-641 TKQGL
+641 KKGL
-646 ATGDNNRF
+646 STSDNGRF
-654 LRFWSEVSN
+654 LRFWAEIGIDRLDFSLKEIKDAEQSN
-663 LKIESNIP
+663 KKWFPCN
-671 TYSESIKYSVCWVPY
+671 
-686 SKGGEVRRWYG
+686 KGGDFRKWYG
-697 NNELVVFWDN
+697 NQEYVINWEKNGFELKGLKPKSV
-707 GGEQIRNFVDDKGK
+707 IR
-721 ERSRFRAYEYYFRP
+721 SPQYYFQEYIS
-735 ALTWSLTS
+735 WNKVTS
-743 SKLFAV
+743 GSFSSRLF
-749 RLRPKG
+749 PNG
-755 FVFDI
+755 FVPIDATSGAYPKREI
-760 NGMSA
+760 N
-765 FPKEGKEI
+765 
-773 LFFLGLLNSKIGQDL
+773 LLGLLGLVNSNFFSG
-788 LKVINPTLAFQKGDI
+788 VI
-803 SKIPVKNAGD
+803 SKISPTLNFEISHIASTPVKEQVFEEIGINLSAD
-813 KNSIFRFVNVMV
+813 CISIAHT
-825 EISKSDWNSRETS
+825 DWDAHETS
-838 WGFQRHP
+838 WDFQRHP
-845 LLIGANTLSEAY
+845 LLTGASTLSEAY

-877 LNRNF
+877 LNRIF

-907 LDRKALKTATEKLS
+907 LDRKALKAATTKLS

-935 WVQDALVFD
+935 FVQEALVFD
-944 DAEVLAQFLSYAV
+944 DQEVIAQFLSYAV

-964 SLDQEGLILANAGD
+964 SLDKEGLILANAGD

-983 WAKTG
+983 WDKTG
-988 TSPDTATFLPDED
+988 TSPGTATFLPDED

-1061 KRYKK
+1061 QRYKK

-1158 AARKLPLDLDEGVLV
+1158 AARKLPLDLDDGVLV
-1173 NYNKMGRAVLT
+1173 NYNKMGSAVLT

-1197 EGFEWVEF
+1197 EGFDWVEF

>member
-10 AQTARRKLLEQ
+10 AQDARRKLIEQ
-21 IRNRLEQVL
+21 ISNRLEQVL
-30 NTDSIEQRE
+30 RTDSLEQRE
-39 RSQQVDQLRRVLK
+39 RKQQIDQLKRGLE
-52 EKGKDA
+52 EKGKAA
-58 LLEEVAYTWFNRLVA
+58 LVEEVAYTWFNRLVA

-106 LIEEELTVDRKRV
+106 LIEEDLLVDRKRV
-119 FQLLNGD
+119 LQLLNGE
-126 LPSPDPQNEAYQL
+126 LPSADPQNEAYQL
-139 LLIAACNQWHSAM
+139 LLIAACNQWHRAM

-173 ARSIVQDVRDGM
+173 ARSIVQDVREGM
-185 PAEDA
+185 SGTDA

-261 RYYIDSPAAQAADFL
+261 PYYIDSPAAQAADFL
-276 RIDSVTDIRF
+276 RIESVTDIRF

-321 ILENNLRGFE
+321 ILQHNLRGFE

-344 MMKARA
+344 MMKARG
-350 YHRRIFR
+350 YYRRIFR
-357 KNIRPH
+357 KEARPH
-363 ILQFQDFPLSTEET
+363 ILQFQDLPLSTEET
-377 AAALEAC
+377 AEALQAC
-384 GVEPTEALRSDLQHL
+384 GLQPSDALRTDLEHL

-408 IQPQAGAAEIRRARQ
+408 IQPQAEAAEIRRALQ
-423 VVEERAQTND
+423 AVAQARATND
-433 IFLRTQL
+433 VFLRTRL
-440 QQLANALQQLQQLGE
+440 EHLHTALQQLQELGQQ
-455 RVHCVVDNPPYMGGG
+455 VHCVVDNPPYMGGG

-475 LAKFVKQHYP
+475 LAKFVKQNYP

-504 AGGYLGMINQ
+504 PGGYLGMINQ

-523 EKLREQLIQQAFFDT
+523 EKLREQLIQQAYFDT

-556 STAFTFCNISPLEE
+556 STAFTFCNIPPMEE

-583 NLKEE
+583 SQKEE
-588 EAAKAI
+588 EAAAAI
-594 KAGDASD
+594 ETGDASE
-601 LWHHARQQDFQ
+601 LWCHARQQDFQ

-618 IGYWLSEAFINTF
+618 IGYWVSQTVVRSFQDGGNIDAVASTRKGMASADNQRFVRSWYEASLSRIGFNFGRANAKDSRKKWF
-631 KNEKFDDHAI
+631 
-641 TKQGL
+641 
-646 ATGDNNRF
+646 
-654 LRFWSEVSN
+654 
-663 LKIESNIP
+663 
-671 TYSESIKYSVCWVPY
+671 PY
-686 SKGGEVRRWYG
+686 NDGGAYRKWFG
-697 NNELVVFWDN
+697 NNLALINWQNDGN
-707 GGEQIRNFVDDKGK
+707 LIQSIRTDTGRIRATNLNLDYIFKKGVTWTAI
-721 ERSRFRAYEYYFRP
+721 SSSSFSARFF
-735 ALTWSLTS
+735 
-743 SKLFAV
+743 
-749 RLRPKG
+749 PKG
-755 FVFDI
+755 FSFSSAGFCLFSKGNANEVDI
-760 NGMSA
+760 
-765 FPKEGKEI
+765 
-773 LFFLGLLNSKIGQDL
+773 LGVLNSKVGAFYLKL
-788 LKVINPTLAFQKGDI
+788 LSPTLNYNAGDI
-803 SKIPVKNAGD
+803 SQVPFKTNNEVEEIVND
-813 KNSIFRFVNVMV
+813 SIIV
-825 EISKSDWNSRETS
+825 SKSDWDAHETS
-838 WGFQRHP
+838 WDFQRHP
-845 LLIGANTLSEAY
+845 LLSGGAKSLSEAY
-857 ATYQAHWGAQFAQLH
+857 AIYQAHWREQFAQLH
-872 AQEEE
+872 AQEEA
-877 LNRNF
+877 LNRIF

-907 LDRKALKTATEKLS
+907 LDRKALKAATGKLS
-921 KRQDCPVGSAARQQ
+921 KGQDCPVGSAARQQ
-935 WVQDALVFD
+935 FVQDALVFD
-944 DAEVLAQFLSYAV
+944 DTEVLAQFLSYAV

-964 SLDQEGLILANAGD
+964 SLDQDGLILANAGD

-1039 VENALGR
+1039 VEKALGR

-1061 KRYKK
+1061 QRYKK

-1077 KHFQALVYLH
+1077 KHFQALVYVH

-1104 FIRKLEAQRSTLVSI
+1104 FIRKLEAQRITLVEI
-1119 TLKADVSPREQTQAQ
+1119 TLKADGSPREQTQAQ
-1134 KDIDKIDAI
+1134 KDIDQIDTI

-1158 AARKLPLDLDEGVLV
+1158 AARKLPLDLDDGVLV

-1197 EGFEWVEF
+1197 EGFDWVDF